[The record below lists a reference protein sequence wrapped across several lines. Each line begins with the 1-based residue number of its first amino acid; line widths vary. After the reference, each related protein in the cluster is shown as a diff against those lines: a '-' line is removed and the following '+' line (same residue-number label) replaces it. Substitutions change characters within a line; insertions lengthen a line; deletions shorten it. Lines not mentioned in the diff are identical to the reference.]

1 MRILLV
7 GDTHRNVTFL
17 TEIFQTA
24 RREACEQIIQ
34 LGDFGFGWQWL
45 SVGDGLEICRF
56 SAVASILV
64 EQTGIPLSFLD
75 GNHENFDRLA
85 DHSLQA
91 DGTREVAPGV
101 LHLPRG
107 HRFELEG
114 CSFLTLGGAVSL
126 DKMARTEGTS
136 WWSQESVTLDDVLA
150 CGRAPVDVLLTHD
163 MPLESGFR
171 PERPISGFG
180 VSADLAWYRNRLR
193 VTEVLEATSPTWVFH
208 GHLHH
213 RYERDLRP
221 ERATTIVGLA
231 SDRHPVDEA
240 CVVFDTEARRYSALS
255 SASVPS

>member
-1 MRILLV
+1 MRLLLV

-17 TEIFQTA
+17 TEVFQAA
-24 RREACEQIIQ
+24 RLEACDQIIQ

-56 SAVASILV
+56 SAVASVLV

-85 DHSLQA
+85 NHQPQG

-101 LHLPRG
+101 VHLPRG
-107 HRFELEG
+107 HRFELGG

-126 DKMARTEGTS
+126 DKMARKEGVS

-150 CGRAPVDVLLTHD
+150 CGSGPVDVLLTHD

-171 PERPISGFG
+171 PDRPISGYG

-193 VTEVLEATSPTWVFH
+193 LTEVLEATSPRWVFH

-213 RYERDLRP
+213 RYELDLRP
-221 ERATTIVGLA
+221 ARSTTIVGLA
-231 SDRHPVDEA
+231 SDRHPVERA
-240 CVVFDTEARRYSALS
+240 CVVFDTSTRQYSALS
-255 SASVPS
+255 SKTVPA